1 MKDIRILIVAK
12 DPEAGKA
19 YGTAVS
25 EIGAGYDVASTFEH
39 MASLAMERPYNGLM
53 IDILTLVRCS
63 KEEKVIAYESINIYP
78 VLRVKWEPKQKRIS
92 LGPLEQSFSPDLASV
107 LRFFIENRCSA
118 FKGRALRRHN
128 RKMANLN
135 LLFSRHASFP
145 EEETWQAFTVSISRG
160 GIFLHTMQHLEEG
173 EQLWLK
179 FVDQAGEAP
188 IPGTVRWALPW
199 GVSRAIPGVGVKFE
213 ALSDEQEQELERALN
228 L

>member
-12 DPEAGKA
+12 DSEAGKA

-25 EIGAGYDVASTFEH
+25 EIGAQYDVASSFEQ

-63 KEEKVIAYESINIYP
+63 KEEKVIAYDSINIYP

-92 LGPLEQSFSPDLASV
+92 LGPLEQSFSPDLESV
-107 LRFFIENRCSA
+107 LKFFIENRCSA
-118 FKGRALRRHN
+118 FKGRALRRHK
-128 RKMANLN
+128 RRMANLN
-135 LLFSRHASFP
+135 LLFSRDASFP
-145 EEETWQAFTVSISRG
+145 EAQTWRAFTVTVSRG

-173 EQLWLK
+173 EQIWLK
-179 FVDQAGEAP
+179 FVDQAAAAP
-188 IPGTVRWALPW
+188 IAGTVRWALPW
-199 GVSRAIPGVGVKFE
+199 GVSRAIPGVGVEFE
-213 ALSDEQEQELERALN
+213 ALSREQEQELEKALN

>member
-25 EIGAGYDVASTFEH
+25 ETGAQHDVASSFEQ

-63 KEEKVIAYESINIYP
+63 KEEKVIAYDSINIYP
-78 VLRVKWEPKQKRIS
+78 VLRVKWESKQKRIS
-92 LGPLEQSFSPDLASV
+92 LGPLEQSFSPDLESV
-107 LRFFIENRCSA
+107 LKFFIENRCSA
-118 FKGRALRRHN
+118 FKGRALRRHK
-128 RKMANLN
+128 RKPANLN
-135 LLFSRHASFP
+135 LLFSRHPTFP
-145 EEETWQAFTVSISRG
+145 EEETWRAFTVTISRG
-160 GIFLHTMQHLEEG
+160 GIFLHTVQHLEEG
-173 EQLWLK
+173 EQIWLK

-188 IPGTVRWALPW
+188 IPGTVRWTLPW

-213 ALSDEQEQELERALN
+213 ALSEEQKQELEQTLN